1 MNSVIPVHPRLLHLI
16 YLIFIY
22 FKHEIVSP
30 TLCEIFL
37 EHETLGKFECKNIR
51 LPALITIK
59 FMWVWFHELKRQYTN
74 FIPMIFKNVKLV
86 YIRREVYWYNAPVI
100 ILTTVGY
107 VAFDS
112 QIRVVNLI
120 IKLLQA

>member
-1 MNSVIPVHPRLLHLI
+1 MNL
-16 YLIFIY
+16 
-22 FKHEIVSP
+22 
-30 TLCEIFL
+30 
-37 EHETLGKFECKNIR
+37 
-51 LPALITIK
+51 
-59 FMWVWFHELKRQYTN
+59 LKRQYTN
-74 FIPMIFKNVKLV
+74 FIAMIFKNVKLV